1 MTRCDETMPFLLR
14 YENVAWYEDGRVQ
27 LLDRRIYPA
36 EVRFAECLT
45 YQEVRQAVADMVTQS
60 AGPYTA
66 VGMGMAL
73 AAHQC
78 RDMDYARQS
87 AFLKQAADDL
97 AHARPTTANRYG
109 IITNRC
115 AEVGIQALDAGKDAA
130 QAIFTSTVEALNRR
144 YTVMQL
150 VGDALAELIPQNGT
164 ILTQCFGETIVG
176 TVMRAALRQGKT
188 FRVFCAETRPYLQ
201 GARLTAGCF
210 AEMGFDTTVIT
221 DNMAAYVME
230 REGVDLFTSAADTI
244 TRDGHIA
251 NKIGTFQL
259 AILSKH
265 FGIPYF
271 VTGIP
276 DRDKPTAKDIVI
288 ELRDPTQVLSC
299 GGISHAAPGV
309 KAIYPSFD
317 VTPPE
322 LISGIVTD
330 RGVFPPDGLER
341 YFDGPVRAFY

>member
-1 MTRCDETMPFLLR
+1 MTRC
-14 YENVAWYEDGRVQ
+14 
-27 LLDRRIYPA
+27 
-36 EVRFAECLT
+36 
-45 YQEVRQAVADMVTQS
+45 MVTQS

-78 RDMDYARQS
+78 RDMDCAGQYS
-87 AFLKQAADDL
+87 FLKQAAHDL

-109 IITNRC
+109 IITSRC
-115 AEVGIQALDAGKDAA
+115 AEVGIQALEAGKDAV
-130 QAIFTSTVEALNRR
+130 QAIFISTVEALNRR

-176 TVMRAALRQGKT
+176 TVMRAALRQGKA

-230 REGVDLFTSAADTI
+230 RAGVDLFTSAADTI
-244 TRDGHIA
+244 ARGGHIA

-276 DRDKPTAKDIVI
+276 DGDKPSTKDIMI
-288 ELRDPTQVLSC
+288 ELRDPAQVLSC

-309 KAIYPSFD
+309 KATYPSFD

-330 RGVFPPDGLER
+330 RDVFSPNGLEQ
-341 YFDGPVRAFY
+341 YFDAPVRVFY

>member
-14 YENVAWYEDGRVQ
+14 YENVAWYEDGRVRI
-27 LLDRRIYPA
+27 LDRRVYPA
-36 EVRFAECLT
+36 EVRFVECLT

-78 RDMDYARQS
+78 RDMDCDGQS

-97 AHARPTTANRYG
+97 ARARPTTANRYD
-109 IITNRC
+109 IITSRC
-115 AEVGIQALDAGKDAA
+115 AEVGIQALEAGKDAA
-130 QAIFTSTVEALNRR
+130 HAIFIFTVEALNRR

-150 VGDALAELIPQNGT
+150 VGDALAELIAQNGT

-188 FRVFCAETRPYLQ
+188 FRVFCAETRLYLQ

-230 REGVDLFTSAADTI
+230 REGIDLFTSAADTI
-244 TRDGHIA
+244 ARDGHIA

-265 FGIPYF
+265 FEIPYF

-276 DRDKPTAKDIVI
+276 DGDKPSAKDIVI
-288 ELRDPTQVLSC
+288 ELRDPAQVLSC
-299 GGISHAAPGV
+299 GGISHVAPGV

-330 RGVFPPDGLER
+330 RGVFSPDGLEQ

>member
-1 MTRCDETMPFLLR
+1 MTRC
-14 YENVAWYEDGRVQ
+14 
-27 LLDRRIYPA
+27 
-36 EVRFAECLT
+36 
-45 YQEVRQAVADMVTQS
+45 MVTQS

-78 RDMDYARQS
+78 RDMDCAGQYS
-87 AFLKQAADDL
+87 FLKQAAHDL

-109 IITNRC
+109 IITSRC
-115 AEVGIQALDAGKDAA
+115 AEVGIQALEAGKDAV
-130 QAIFTSTVEALNRR
+130 QAIFISTVEALNRR

-176 TVMRAALRQGKT
+176 TVMRAALRQGKA

-221 DNMAAYVME
+221 DTMAAYVME
-230 REGVDLFTSAADTI
+230 RAGVDLFTSAADTI
-244 TRDGHIA
+244 ARGGHMA

-276 DRDKPTAKDIVI
+276 DGDKPSAKDIVI
-288 ELRDPTQVLSC
+288 ELRDPAQVLSC
-299 GGISHAAPGV
+299 GGISHAAPG
-309 KAIYPSFD
+309 ARPFIRPL
-317 VTPPE
+317 T
-322 LISGIVTD
+322 
-330 RGVFPPDGLER
+330 
-341 YFDGPVRAFY
+341 